1 MFDGGKI
8 IEGAVSQLNLE
19 SIKKFEDEF
28 LTV

>member
-1 MFDGGKI
+1 MV
-8 IEGAVSQLNLE
+8 EGAVSQLNME